1 MEFSGSVAEIIFEST
16 RDHYKVLL
24 VEGKD
29 EVLVVHGNLPGLG
42 IGDHGTFRGRMENHP
57 RFGDQLRVLSF
68 DYDQPSDIH
77 SIELFLSSG
86 HIRGLGPV
94 LASRIV
100 ETFGARTLEVMSYEI
115 EKLRRVPG
123 IGKKTL
129 ELIKRDYEALGAK
142 KESLIYIQSLG
153 FSPLISGRIISE
165 FGPAA
170 RQIIEDNPYCLMEVD
185 GIGFE
190 SCERL
195 AQEQGFD
202 PGDLRRLQAF
212 IKGLL
217 QRALNQGHIYLPKWH
232 ILEDM
237 ESLGYFDEENLRE
250 LFIQGSFIE
259 EKNRVYLPMAYE
271 VEGKV
276 AAYLT
281 RLNKTE
287 PSKLHYNL
295 EALESSLSD
304 EQLMAL
310 EKSLNKS
317 VSIITGGP
325 GTGKTTLIK
334 AMAELFDE
342 GLKLCAPTGRA
353 AKRME
358 EATDHP
364 AQTIHRLLEYKFD
377 EERAVLGFDRNEEN
391 PLEADVV
398 VVDEVSMVDIFLM
411 KNLLEA
417 LEAGVRLILI
427 GDEDQLPSVG
437 PGRVLGDMIASGV
450 IEVSRLR
457 EIFRQDQHSLIPI
470 NAGKVLNGDRDLLRD
485 SQGDFFI
492 LSSQGP
498 QGLVELVRD
507 RLSSYYN
514 FDPLWEI
521 QVLSPMKNG
530 PLGTRSLNQQ
540 LQEALNP
547 YGGGPRIQLGDSF
560 FQIGD
565 KIMQN
570 RNNYQVEWRDL
581 KSGEE
586 GQGIFNGDIG
596 EIVDINKGEI
606 SIVFDRTRRAIYTRE
621 QLFDIDHA
629 YAMTIHK
636 SQGSEFAC
644 VVLAAQGVPPMLA
657 NRNLLYTG
665 ITRAK
670 ELLVLYQGGGS
681 LERMISQVDSQERY
695 SSLEELLID
704 YNKEE

>member
-16 RDHYKVLL
+16 RDQYKVLL

-29 EVLVVHGNLPGLG
+29 QVLVVHGSLPGLG
-42 IGDHGTFRGRMENHP
+42 IGDHGTFRGKMENHP
-57 RFGDQLRVLSF
+57 RFGEQLRVLSF

-100 ETFGARTLEVMSYEI
+100 EKFGAGTLDVMTYEI
-115 EKLRRVPG
+115 EKLRQVAG

-129 ELIKRDYEALGAK
+129 ELIKKDYEALGAK
-142 KESLIYIQSLG
+142 KESLIYVQSLG
-153 FSPLISGRIISE
+153 FSPLLSGRIISE

-170 RQIIEDNPYCLMEVD
+170 RQIIEDNPYNLMEID

-190 SCERL
+190 SCEKL
-195 AQEQGFD
+195 AQEQGFN

-212 IKGLL
+212 IKGQL
-217 QRALNQGHIYLPKWH
+217 QRALNQGHIYLPRNYL
-232 ILEDM
+232 LEDM
-237 ESLGYFDEENLRE
+237 DYLGYFDEEDLRE
-250 LFIQGSFIE
+250 LLIQGSFIE
-259 EKNRVYLPMAYE
+259 EKSRIYLPLAYE

-281 RLNKTE
+281 RLNKTKAN
-287 PSKLHYNL
+287 KLDYD
-295 EALESSLSD
+295 LESLDNELSD
-304 EQLMAL
+304 EQLEAL
-310 EKSLNKS
+310 EKSLNQS
-317 VSIITGGP
+317 ISIITGGP

-334 AMAELFDE
+334 AMTELFND

-358 EATDHP
+358 EATDHA

-377 EERAVLGFDRNEEN
+377 EERGILGFDRNEEN
-391 PLEADVV
+391 PLEADIV

-411 KNLLEA
+411 RNLLEA
-417 LEAGVRLILI
+417 LETGVRLILI

-450 IEVSRLR
+450 IQVSRLK

-470 NAGKVLNGDRDLLRD
+470 NAGKVLRGDKELLMD
-485 SQGDFFI
+485 SKGDFFI

-507 RLSSYYN
+507 RLSSYYDY
-514 FDPLWEI
+514 DPLWEI

-530 PLGTRSLNQQ
+530 PLGTRNLNQQ

-547 YGGGPRIQLGDSF
+547 YEGGPRIQLGDSF

-570 RNNYQVEWRDL
+570 RNNYQIEWRDL
-581 KSGEE
+581 KTGEE

-596 EIVDINKGEI
+596 EIVDIKKGEI
-606 SIVFDRTRRAIYTRE
+606 SIIFDRTRKAVYTRE

-644 VVLAAQGVPPMLA
+644 VVLAAQGVPPLLA

-670 ELLVLYQGGGS
+670 ELLVLYHGGGS
-681 LERMISQVDSQERY
+681 LKRMISQIDSQERY
-695 SSLEELLID
+695 SSLKELLID
-704 YNKEE
+704 YNMEE